1 MTNTKKSEY
10 KVAQE
15 WRESGRWF
23 IVYRLMHPHM
33 PDDRDNRV
41 IRYACRSK
49 RIATLVAAVI
59 NREAGHGKTE

>member
-15 WRESGRWF
+15 WRESGRWH
-23 IVYRLMHPHM
+23 IVYRMRYPLM
-33 PDDRDNRV
+33 PDDRDNRI

-49 RIATLVAAVI
+49 CLAARVAAAA
-59 NREAGHGKTE
+59 NMEASHGEIE